1 MQRNGDVMLAAFGG
15 GKAHV
20 AARLARHSVA
30 ENLQSFREIGAGK
43 IPRELYAEMTS
54 SRTK

>member
-1 MQRNGDVMLAAFGG
+1 MLAAFGG

-43 IPRELYAEMTS
+43 IPRELHAEMTS